1 MGLGRPETGLD
12 GVRFS
17 AGASNQISLMKWVKM
32 IGPAGKDMLV
42 MWFLILY
49 NGM

>member
-17 AGASNQISLMKWVKM
+17 AGASNQISLMKWGKM
-32 IGPAGKDMLV
+32 IRPAGQEKICLSCG
-42 MWFLILY
+42 F
-49 NGM
+49 